1 MRSTHTS
8 AALLLIVATFVSTF
22 ADAAAAAAN
31 STSNEVVV
39 QRELAYGSDKR
50 QTIDVYAPANAE
62 RAPVIFMVH
71 GGGWR
76 YGDKTN
82 ARVVENKIARWVA
95 RGFIFVSVNYRM
107 LPELD
112 GLQQRDDITA
122 ALAFAQQHAAN
133 WGGDA
138 AQFILMGHSAGAH
151 LVALINANPT
161 IALNAGAQPWL
172 GTVALDSGALD
183 VPAIMQRRHLPLYD
197 AAFGNDQQ
205 RWQLASPRHQL
216 IRGTPPLLAVCSTQR
231 RDNPCQQAQVFMQDS
246 AALDD
251 RVVVLPQNLSHSQV
265 NETLGLPGA
274 YTDAVETFIA
284 SLNPAFIG
292 LLRQ

>member
-1 MRSTHTS
+1 MRSTHAS
-8 AALLLIVATFVSTF
+8 ATLLLIVATVITAF
-22 ADAAAAAAN
+22 AGAATTPSSAAN
-31 STSNEVVV
+31 EAAV
-39 QRELAYGSDKR
+39 QREVAYGGDKR

-95 RGFIFVSVNYRM
+95 RGFIFISVNYRM

-112 GLQQRDDITA
+112 GLQQRDDIVA
-122 ALAFAQQHAAN
+122 ALVFAQQHAAH

-138 AQFILMGHSAGAH
+138 SQFILMGHSAGAH
-151 LVALINANPT
+151 LVALVNANPA

-197 AAFGNDQQ
+197 AAFGSNQQ

-216 IRGTPPLLAVCSTQR
+216 TRSTPPLLAVCSTQR
-231 RDNPCQQAQVFMQDS
+231 RDNPCQQAQAFQHD
-246 AALDD
+246 AQALGN
-251 RVVVLPQNLSHSQV
+251 RVLVLPQDLSHSQI
-265 NETLGLPGA
+265 NENLGLPSA
-274 YTDAVETFIA
+274 YTNAVEDFMA
-284 SLNPAFIG
+284 SLNPALIA
-292 LLRQ
+292 LLGR